1 MKQTQEHHW
10 SSVVRGD
17 ERGTYELV
25 GEDAER
31 VKEIHNRLEHL
42 TSDKPVSLF
51 VATFNVK
58 KANCCIVTKPCGL
71 SHSIPCSS
79 DHG

>member
-17 ERGTYELV
+17 ERGTYKLV

-42 TSDKPVSLF
+42 TSDKPVSLLLPLLMRKRQI
-51 VATFNVK
+51 A
-58 KANCCIVTKPCGL
+58 ALLL
-71 SHSIPCSS
+71 SLAV
-79 DHG
+79 